1 MRVAVLKGRN
11 ALTKA
16 NKWMIG
22 GARPRLSGFA
32 GPDLTLEIQ
41 LSATRELVMDR
52 LTHMTTFVKVVQA
65 GGFAA
70 AGRRLGISPS
80 TTTMHIQA
88 LEERLG
94 VRLLNRSTRKV
105 SLTEIGKSYYE
116 RCLRI
121 IADSDDAD
129 NIVQTLHATPRG
141 TLRLNVSVP
150 IPVLLAPVIAEFT
163 SLYPEVKLIV
173 TMTDRIVD
181 LVGERIDLAISTL
194 PIPDSNLIIK
204 RVGSLRRLVCGAPSY
219 LAKHGVPYEPRDL
232 MSHNCLRYSFC
243 ALGSDWPFDGLEG
256 QQTVH
261 ISGNMESNSINA
273 LVLAAVRGQGLIL
286 IPDFLV
292 MDEITSGELVP
303 VLTEFCCPER
313 PINAV
318 FPHRHHRSA
327 NVRSFLELVT
337 KRVSAVDGVQH
348 CKPEFPASL
357 TPAKRDPIS
366 PA

>member
-1 MRVAVLKGRN
+1 
-11 ALTKA
+11 
-16 NKWMIG
+16 MID
-22 GARPRLSGFA
+22 GASPKLSGFA
-32 GPDLTLEIQ
+32 GPDFTLEIR

-70 AGRRLGISPS
+70 AGRRLGISPA

-129 NIVQTLHATPRG
+129 NIVRTLHATPRG

-163 SLYPEVKLIV
+163 SLYPEVNLIV

-219 LAKHGVPYEPRDL
+219 LASHGVPHEPRDL
-232 MSHNCLRYSFC
+232 TSQNCLRYSFC

-286 IPDFLV
+286 MPDFLV
-292 MDEITSGELVP
+292 RGEITSGELVP

-327 NVRSFLELVT
+327 NVRIFLELVT
-337 KRVSAVDGVQH
+337 KRVSAVDGIQH
-348 CKPEFPASL
+348 CKPEFTASL

>member
-1 MRVAVLKGRN
+1 
-11 ALTKA
+11 
-16 NKWMIG
+16 
-22 GARPRLSGFA
+22 
-32 GPDLTLEIQ
+32 
-41 LSATRELVMDR
+41 MDR
-52 LTHMTTFVKVVQA
+52 LNNMATFVKVVQA

-70 AGRRLGISPS
+70 AGRRLGIAPS
-80 TTTMHIQA
+80 TATVQIQA

-94 VRLLNRSTRKV
+94 VRLLNRSTRRI

-141 TLRLNVSVP
+141 TLRLNASVT
-150 IPVLLAPVIAEFT
+150 IPALLAPVIAEFT

-173 TMTDRIVD
+173 TMTDRMVD
-181 LVGERIDLAISTL
+181 LVGEGIDLAISTL
-194 PIPDSNLIIK
+194 PIPDSNLIMK
-204 RVGSLRRLVCGAPSY
+204 RVGSFRLLVCGAPSY
-219 LAKHGVPYEPRDL
+219 LAGRGVPDEPRDL

-243 ALGSDWPFDGLEG
+243 PWGSDWPFDGLEG

-261 ISGNMESNSINA
+261 ISGNMESNSTNA

-286 IPDFLV
+286 MPDFLV
-292 MDEITSGELVP
+292 LDEITSGELVP

-318 FPHRHHRSA
+318 FPDRHYRSA

-337 KRVSAVDGVQH
+337 KRVPAVDG
-348 CKPEFPASL
+348 
-357 TPAKRDPIS
+357 I
-366 PA
+366 